1 MSVTR
6 LRRMPNSRRSDFDVT
21 DTVQVSSPIAVR
33 AEVRRLFESTW
44 PDADLRK
51 IDRAFEIFTEL
62 FTGKSPQFEGVDTLY
77 HDMQHTLD
85 ITLAMVRLMA
95 GYERSV
101 PPDLLLG
108 DERATVGTIT
118 ALFHDV
124 GYLRERSDGE
134 HTNGAEF
141 TRNHVSRG
149 IDYLS
154 RLLPALELGHW
165 VPVVT
170 EVMHCTGYEKPLAKL
185 EFNDPRDAKLGALMG
200 TADMVAQLAD
210 RCYLEK
216 CRDRLYPEFVLGGVA
231 LDRSQGGF
239 PAVRYASGVD
249 LLRQT
254 PKFVSETRTKR
265 LDQGFGAAY
274 RYYEALFDGRNPYI
288 ESIERNMDYLQQIL
302 RSESWHLLRRAP
314 PVFTSVPDAATTM
327 RALMANYIRR
337 AWAAH

>member
-1 MSVTR
+1 MSVAR
-6 LRRMPNSRRSDFDVT
+6 LPWMPNSRRSDFDVT
-21 DTVQVSSPIAVR
+21 DTVQVSSPTAVR
-33 AEVRRLFESTW
+33 AEVARLFQSTW
-44 PDADLRK
+44 PGADFRP
-51 IDRAFEIFTEL
+51 IDRSFETFTEL

-101 PPDLLLG
+101 PPELLLG
-108 DERATVGTIT
+108 PERAVVGTVT

-124 GYLRERSDGE
+124 GYLRERSDSE

-149 IDYLS
+149 IAFLA
-154 RLLPALELGHW
+154 RLLPELGLGHW
-165 VPVVT
+165 APVVT

-185 EFNDPRDAKLGALMG
+185 EFPDPRDAKLGALMG

-231 LDRSQGGF
+231 LDRGQEGF
-239 PAVRYASGVD
+239 PAIRYASGVD

-254 PKFVSETRTKR
+254 PKFVDDTRTKR

-274 RYYEALFDGRNPYI
+274 RYYEALFGGRNPYI
-288 ESIERNMDYLQQIL
+288 ESIERNMAYLRQIL
-302 RSESWHLLRRAP
+302 RSESWHMLRRTP
-314 PVFTSVPDAATTM
+314 PLFTAVPDATTTM
-327 RALMANYIRR
+327 RSLMANYIRR
-337 AWAAH
+337 AWAAR